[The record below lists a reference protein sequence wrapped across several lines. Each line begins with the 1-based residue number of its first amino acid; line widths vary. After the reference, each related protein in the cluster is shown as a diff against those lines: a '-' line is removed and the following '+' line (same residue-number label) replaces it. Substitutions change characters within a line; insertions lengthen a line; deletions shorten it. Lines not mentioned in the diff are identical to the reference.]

1 MKAILLILFA
11 CVFSCTT
18 NAQNSLFVRVYN
30 TEGKKIY
37 NGHVYI
43 VTDSSLL
50 LIGKRAP
57 DTIFVRNIGSIK
69 TKHSAGNNLL
79 IGSVAGAISGAIV
92 GAVSADPN
100 DLPIPST
107 TGEGATTGAL
117 LGLPVGAAIG
127 GLTIL
132 FKHSRTFII
141 NGDPLKW
148 KEFEAFYTAKK

>member
-1 MKAILLILFA
+1 MKAIPLILFV
-11 CVFSCTT
+11 CVCSYTIS
-18 NAQNSLFVRVYN
+18 AQKSLFVRVYN
-30 TEGKKIY
+30 TAGKKIY

-57 DTIFVRNIGSIK
+57 DTIFVSHIGSVK

-79 IGSVAGAISGAIV
+79 IGSVIGAMSGAIL
-92 GAVSADPN
+92 GAASADPN
-100 DLPIPST
+100 NLIYPST
-107 TGEGATTGAL
+107 AGEEAASGAL
-117 LGLPVGAAIG
+117 IGVPVGVAIG

-148 KEFEAFYTAKK
+148 QEFEAFYTTKK